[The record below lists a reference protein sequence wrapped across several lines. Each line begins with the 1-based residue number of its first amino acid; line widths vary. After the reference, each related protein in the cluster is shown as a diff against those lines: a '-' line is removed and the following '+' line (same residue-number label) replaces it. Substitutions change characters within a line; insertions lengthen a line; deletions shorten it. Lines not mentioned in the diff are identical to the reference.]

1 MNYRITGVD
10 AKTGAERIIEMEAAA
25 EATALASA
33 KTAGI
38 FPYRCD
44 VLPDPARPIK
54 SAPAGVSDARKTPD
68 NTAAAKESEI
78 GNTDWIAVGAACKAK
93 TEAPVRCPHCRST
106 QITANTKGFGL
117 GKATVG
123 GVLLGPV
130 GLLGGLI
137 GSRKVKITCLKCG
150 HSWAPGG

>member
-1 MNYRITGVD
+1 MNYRITGAD
-10 AKTGAERIIEMEAAA
+10 AKTGAERAIEIEAAA
-25 EATALASA
+25 ENTALASA
-33 KTAGI
+33 KAAGI
-38 FPYRCD
+38 FPYRCEVVPEPPPTFVPIAPKQSD
-44 VLPDPARPIK
+44 RQKAPDDS
-54 SAPAGVSDARKTPD
+54 SAPRNDEMETQ
-68 NTAAAKESEI
+68 I
-78 GNTDWIAVGAACKAK
+78 
-93 TEAPVRCPHCRST
+93 RCPNCRST

-117 GKATVG
+117 GKAAVG